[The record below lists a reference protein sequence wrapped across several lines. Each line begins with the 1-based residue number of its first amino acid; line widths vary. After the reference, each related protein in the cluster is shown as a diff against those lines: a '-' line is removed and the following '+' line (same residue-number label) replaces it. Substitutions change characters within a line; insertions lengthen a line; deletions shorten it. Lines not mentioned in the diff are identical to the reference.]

1 MTEQYLV
8 ISISAEE
15 SQQNRPCRFLCSLKG
30 IKESC
35 IASSNGLTFCFHNQ
49 ESRPKIHSHWIFG
62 AKGLQVTSYETLY
75 DSLAGQWRNLMPEE
89 SNAPYKICLL
99 GAVGSLWISNK

>member
-1 MTEQYLV
+1 MTVQYLV

-35 IASSNGLTFCFHNQ
+35 IASSNGLTFYFHNQ
-49 ESRPKIHSHWIFG
+49 ESRPKIDSHWIFG
-62 AKGLQVTSYETLY
+62 AKGLQVTSYETLN

-89 SNAPYKICLL
+89 SNAPYTICLL